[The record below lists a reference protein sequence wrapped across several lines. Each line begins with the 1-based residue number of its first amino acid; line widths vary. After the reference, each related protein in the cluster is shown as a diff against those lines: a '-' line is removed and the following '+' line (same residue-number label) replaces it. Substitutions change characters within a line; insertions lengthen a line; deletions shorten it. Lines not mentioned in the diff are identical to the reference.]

1 MGANGSGS
9 DSSLT
14 RAAVS
19 EGSIVIR
26 DGANQQQDVTGLSRD
41 AAHANQTL
49 SPIFDKEKEQNR
61 LATAQKTGEIG
72 RQVSDVLVTQGKL
85 NAQAA
90 QSDPAARAKLVAGGN
105 GSPSEEQISAQ
116 VSRTATADYDT
127 GGKYQKVAQAVTAAM
142 QGLAGGNLAQAA
154 SGAVSPYVA
163 EIIHSQTTDSAT
175 GKVNVEANAMAH
187 AVWGAIA
194 AASGNNSALA
204 GAAGAVSGE
213 LLGRWIAAEYYPG
226 VKTEELSEEQKSTIS
241 ALSTLAAG
249 LMGVLSGGSSADA
262 VAGAQAGKNAVE
274 NNLLSGSEDA
284 QAIWIR
290 QHGVDMASCSDN
302 PGGSAC
308 QKAINERDAVGLALA
323 TGSVT
328 LLPGGVQAMWGL
340 GAGANA
346 GISYLADGTI
356 DPANAAIA
364 GWVNVISMG
373 NGLAGT
379 VGWNAAGGA
388 LGNWIDNKDPLT
400 GAITNGIG
408 AGIGYGIGKG
418 ISWGTNAGVNWWKD
432 GWDPKFNPVLQ
443 KYTEI
448 KGDFGILKEVT
459 PSNIPGSFGDIGAS
473 FSSEYGGKNS
483 NQSLRRN

>member
-1 MGANGSGS
+1 M
-9 DSSLT
+9 
-14 RAAVS
+14 
-19 EGSIVIR
+19 
-26 DGANQQQDVTGLSRD
+26 
-41 AAHANQTL
+41 
-49 SPIFDKEKEQNR
+49 
-61 LATAQKTGEIG
+61 
-72 RQVSDVLVTQGKL
+72 
-85 NAQAA
+85 
-90 QSDPAARAKLVAGGN
+90 
-105 GSPSEEQISAQ
+105 
-116 VSRTATADYDT
+116 
-127 GGKYQKVAQAVTAAM
+127 
-142 QGLAGGNLAQAA
+142 
-154 SGAVSPYVA
+154 
-163 EIIHSQTTDSAT
+163 
-175 GKVNVEANAMAH
+175 
-187 AVWGAIA
+187 
-194 AASGNNSALA
+194 
-204 GAAGAVSGE
+204 
-213 LLGRWIAAEYYPG
+213 
-226 VKTEELSEEQKSTIS
+226 
-241 ALSTLAAG
+241 
-249 LMGVLSGGSSADA
+249 
-262 VAGAQAGKNAVE
+262 AGAQAGKNAVE

-323 TGSVT
+323 SGSVA
-328 LLPGGVQAMWGL
+328 LLPGGAQAMWGL

-473 FSSEYGGKNS
+473 FSSEYGGKK
-483 NQSLRRN
+483 LEPIIEEKLK

>member
-1 MGANGSGS
+1 
-9 DSSLT
+9 
-14 RAAVS
+14 
-19 EGSIVIR
+19 
-26 DGANQQQDVTGLSRD
+26 
-41 AAHANQTL
+41 
-49 SPIFDKEKEQNR
+49 
-61 LATAQKTGEIG
+61 
-72 RQVSDVLVTQGKL
+72 
-85 NAQAA
+85 
-90 QSDPAARAKLVAGGN
+90 
-105 GSPSEEQISAQ
+105 
-116 VSRTATADYDT
+116 
-127 GGKYQKVAQAVTAAM
+127 
-142 QGLAGGNLAQAA
+142 
-154 SGAVSPYVA
+154 
-163 EIIHSQTTDSAT
+163 
-175 GKVNVEANAMAH
+175 
-187 AVWGAIA
+187 
-194 AASGNNSALA
+194 
-204 GAAGAVSGE
+204 
-213 LLGRWIAAEYYPG
+213 
-226 VKTEELSEEQKSTIS
+226 
-241 ALSTLAAG
+241 
-249 LMGVLSGGSSADA
+249 GGSSADA

-284 QAIWIR
+284 QTAWLR
-290 QHGVDMASCSDN
+290 QHGIDMASCSDN

-346 GISYLADGTI
+346 GISYLADGSI

-418 ISWGTNAGVNWWKD
+418 ISWGTNAGVNWWKE

-448 KGDFGILKEVT
+448 KGDFGISKEVT

-473 FSSEYGGKNS
+473 FSSEYGGKK
-483 NQSLRRN
+483 LEPIIEEKLK

>member
-1 MGANGSGS
+1 M
-9 DSSLT
+9 
-14 RAAVS
+14 
-19 EGSIVIR
+19 
-26 DGANQQQDVTGLSRD
+26 ANQQQDVTGLSRD

-90 QSDPAARAKLVAGGN
+90 QSDPTARAAARAKLVAGGN

-142 QGLAGGNLAQAA
+142 QGLAGDNLAQAA

-226 VKTEELSEEQKSTIS
+226 VKTEELSEEQKATIS

-249 LMGVLSGGSSADA
+249 LMGGLSGGSSADA

-308 QKAINERDAVGLALA
+308 QKAINERNAVGLALA
-323 TGSVT
+323 SGSVA
-328 LLPGGVQAMWGL
+328 LLPGGAQAMWGL
-340 GAGANA
+340 GASANA
-346 GISYLADGTI
+346 GISYLADGSI

-388 LGNWIDNKDPLT
+388 FGNWIDGKDLLS
-400 GAITNGIG
+400 GAITNGGG
-408 AGIGYGIGKG
+408 AAVGYGIGKG
-418 ISWGTNAGVNWWKD
+418 ISWGTEKVTNTVGKWVTG
-432 GWDPKFNPVLQ
+432 GWDPKYDPIWM
-443 KYTEI
+443 KYA
-448 KGDFGILKEVT
+448 EVNRNDIIREGMK
-459 PSNIPGSFGDIGAS
+459 PSNIPGSVGDIGAS
-473 FSSEYGGKNS
+473 VSSEIGGKATEKALEGNKK
-483 NQSLRRN
+483 

>member
-1 MGANGSGS
+1 
-9 DSSLT
+9 
-14 RAAVS
+14 
-19 EGSIVIR
+19 
-26 DGANQQQDVTGLSRD
+26 
-41 AAHANQTL
+41 
-49 SPIFDKEKEQNR
+49 
-61 LATAQKTGEIG
+61 
-72 RQVSDVLVTQGKL
+72 
-85 NAQAA
+85 
-90 QSDPAARAKLVAGGN
+90 
-105 GSPSEEQISAQ
+105 
-116 VSRTATADYDT
+116 
-127 GGKYQKVAQAVTAAM
+127 
-142 QGLAGGNLAQAA
+142 
-154 SGAVSPYVA
+154 
-163 EIIHSQTTDSAT
+163 
-175 GKVNVEANAMAH
+175 
-187 AVWGAIA
+187 
-194 AASGNNSALA
+194 
-204 GAAGAVSGE
+204 
-213 LLGRWIAAEYYPG
+213 
-226 VKTEELSEEQKSTIS
+226 

-249 LMGVLSGGSSADA
+249 LMGGLSGGSSADA

-284 QAIWIR
+284 QTAWLR
-290 QHGVDMASCSDN
+290 QHGIDMASCSDN

-346 GISYLADGTI
+346 GISYLADGSI

-418 ISWGTNAGVNWWKD
+418 ISWGTNAGVNWWKE

-448 KGDFGILKEVT
+448 KGDFGISKEVT

-473 FSSEYGGKNS
+473 FSSEYGGKK
-483 NQSLRRN
+483 LEPIIEEKLK